1 MLFQV
6 IQYDGPY
13 LKHKGKYIEL
23 STVDENPP
31 RDRRDQDV
39 FQKNTGYYFKEK
51 YNAREA
57 KIRASSSTSS
67 VTGSTS
73 QEKIKQKTRDAS
85 KKWKDNHHKYTSGK
99 TKQIVVG
106 GSHFY
111 GQDVTDSS
119 ISRLIT
125 KHGTGKRMVTT
136 NLGEPHAECIGHNC
150 SPVGKQ
156 GLSRTR
162 VFHSPVKR
170 GTFYYD
176 SDECCSPEDA
186 KQQTSYRRELPK
198 DCPRGVSF
206 PKEVSFRRI
215 QRGETSAF
223 KPIRTDQTVTD
234 NALRGHTHY
243 QSIHQQPHSIY
254 KFVPEIQGNCK
265 PPKANSS
272 SYRPISAY
280 QLPNSSKAKR
290 LQQNSKAGILE
301 APMYRQ
307 AHFSGKRY
315 NEGHRKMTHHRTN
328 SEPDSVGKEEI
339 MHCAQS
345 QSKGMRAELDTSMH
359 KKDLSTVKVI
369 PNHSLSLSNRSVKDI
384 VEEVKRQSNHPAF
397 YSADTAT
404 DSSVSKYT
412 KDSIQQQSFYK
423 IPSSVSK
430 KPSPANSYSDSYV
443 VCPSNI
449 SVGQINTY
457 DDLPNDNIPS
467 RYPTKTETKLADI
480 KLVKRSDSDQYIALI
495 RERSDLND
503 TRFSSNKQKTDYLKT
518 NQVNTI
524 MKINGDA
531 KLSSN
536 QGESQN
542 LHSAGSKDMGQSK
555 EGSYISLPSLSQSDI
570 APESCVFDEFP
581 PLPSFLNENDAQTC
595 LTVKPQTLKPEQE
608 KKNTD
613 INVETKM
620 SYNQKEGPL
629 EIQSKNISTVIQIKR
644 GDIKARSL
652 SPYNRKKPLVMSS
665 AMSSPKDITTESV
678 SPSVTPSDDTN
689 LVSTVGGH
697 KVAPTSAKHI
707 KGIPSLGKNHGTT
720 SPSTNNSTRLPIT
733 EKRSTSLRS
742 EVKLISTPM
751 IGKSKVLPERT
762 SPIEI
767 ENQRISPV
775 TRGRS
780 PSPMIGKSKVL
791 PERTSPTEIENSR
804 ISPVTRGR
812 SPSPM
817 IGKSKVLP
825 QRTSPTKIENP
836 RISPVTRGRSPSPM
850 IGKSKVLPQRTSP
863 TEIENPRISP
873 VTRGRSPSSE
883 NDAKSYKKANAQPT
897 LFKKD
902 RVSSPDK
909 HNKMISPPPG
919 NKYHPNAIYQAGETL
934 ISPFPLVK
942 GLSSADK
949 NALPSATTNKVLS
962 PKVDGMFIQSP
973 NMMNKR
979 AVSPTVDHPTAV
991 SRVIDSEM
999 SISPAVGNTREPL
1012 PSEDQT
1018 VCSSKADDNISDYL
1032 DNMLLSK
1039 SKTENTFG
1047 SNSRCSQEQQIE
1059 GQCSDLEHSSVAD
1072 LVLNYQGKSK
1082 ITKPKRK
1089 KSVRFE
1095 EVFIDQGE
1103 SSHHADCKQP
1113 SEVTHSLHDETLDP
1127 YNKNKFSVDGFQTGS
1142 SPNKLKQDSVV
1153 TTGMESQT
1161 LVPSFNKMGIPI
1173 SIGSP
1178 VSATEQNAIP
1188 NPINPAHSPI
1198 SRSMTPPPVPD
1209 ACISQFVEEVLQ
1221 TVSNDNPTEQCAQ
1234 KKQKT
1239 DLNADIFQAS
1249 SKISDFADMT
1259 FEPQITSTPHQS
1271 QEDVTEVVKRND
1283 SAVHPEMQKR
1293 HFHNGDSSTLCD
1305 TLSKDTVKNVPI
1317 AIPDPSNTLHDV
1329 ITSPEIA
1336 KKLKTSK
1343 QIAQDP
1349 DVGAMI
1355 KQMRKRRS
1363 TSDERNS
1370 QENGNK
1376 KAVAPSSIGAI
1387 GRTSSPVI
1395 NVTGA
1400 SAKENKSNASTVPV
1414 IANKKTVLPMDK
1426 SLPVVT
1432 DKMTTFPDMN
1442 NSEKIKLSYKETTN
1456 TPSPVS
1462 EKRVTMS
1469 LVDDTKLSSTAEDYK
1484 MAPLPATYI
1493 KEISSLETNHST
1505 ISPSTI
1511 YSTVLQITDIRTKT
1525 PPGDV
1530 QSISTPVISKSKTS
1544 PQRTSP
1550 TKIEDPRIS
1559 PITRGRSPTSE
1570 RGANSS
1576 ENGGRRPTLLKNDRV
1591 SSPDNDNKMISP
1603 PLVNKYHTNPTYL
1616 AEEKL
1621 VSPLRWIKGL
1631 SSPIKDDKNTLPS
1644 ATDNK
1649 ALSPKIDGMF
1659 IQSPN
1664 QIDKR
1669 AVSPIVDHSTVVSDA
1684 IDNKMPISPVVGN
1697 KQNSFPSK
1705 DQAGHS
1711 SKADDDISDY
1721 LDNVLLS
1728 KCKIAKTL
1736 GSNRCSQDQQIE
1748 GQCCGIKRSS
1758 VADRV
1763 SNYQEKSKVTKPKG
1777 NKSERVKEVLIYK
1790 GESSH
1795 HADCK
1800 QPSEA
1805 THSLHGDTLDSYN
1818 KSKFSADGFQTGPSP
1833 NRLKQDSVVATGMKS
1848 QTFQNVTK
1856 PKRKKSVRFEDLID
1870 KGESSYD
1877 AECKQP
1883 SEVTCSV
1890 PNETSGSYIKDKFSE
1905 DGLQTGSSS
1914 NKLKQ
1919 DSVVATGKDR
1929 HSLVPSFNKMD
1940 IPVRIRSIAPA
1951 AEHNTPPNHIIPA
1964 HSPITRSITP
1974 SPVPDDF
1981 ISNFVEEVLQTVS
1994 NENPTE
2000 QSTKK
2005 EQKTIVPALN
2015 ADILQASSKISE
2027 IADMTFEPQTTSTP
2041 QQSKADITEETRRN
2055 DSVIRSEM
2063 RKRRLHIADSSTLS
2077 ETTSSDTVINDSLE
2091 IPDPSNTLHDVITSS
2106 GIAKK
2111 IKTARGIAN
2120 DPDVGALI
2128 KQMRKRRSTSDER
2141 KSQENRNMEAVADLE
2156 TSQNKI
2162 QKIGLAPRDLLME
2175 QIRSYKK

>member
-1 MLFQV
+1 M
-6 IQYDGPY
+6 IHYDGPY

-23 STVDENPP
+23 STVDESPT
-31 RDRRDQDV
+31 RRGQDV
-39 FQKNTGYYFKEK
+39 FQKNTGYYLKEK
-51 YNAREA
+51 YNTREA

-73 QEKIKQKTRDAS
+73 QEKVKHKTRDAS
-85 KKWKDNHHKYTSGK
+85 KKWKDIHHKYTSGK
-99 TKQIVVG
+99 KKQILLG
-106 GSHFY
+106 RSHFY
-111 GQDVTDSS
+111 GQDETDSS

-125 KHGTGKRMVTT
+125 NHGTGKKIVTT
-136 NLGEPHAECIGHNC
+136 NHSEPHAECIGHNC

-156 GLSRTR
+156 GVSRTR
-162 VFHSPVKR
+162 VFHSSVKR
-170 GTFYYD
+170 GTCYCD
-176 SDECCSPEDA
+176 SDECCSPEDG
-186 KQQTSYRRELPK
+186 KQQTSYKRELPK
-198 DCPRGVSF
+198 DCPSPASF
-206 PKEVSFRRI
+206 PNEVNYTRI
-215 QRGETSAF
+215 QRGATSAF

-234 NALRGHTHY
+234 NASRCHAHY

-290 LQQNSKAGILE
+290 LQQNSKAGFLE
-301 APMYRQ
+301 APMYRK
-307 AHFSGKRY
+307 AHSSGKRY

-339 MHCAQS
+339 MHCPQS

-369 PNHSLSLSNRSVKDI
+369 PNHSPSLSKRSVKDI

-412 KDSIQQQSFYK
+412 KDSIHQQSFYK

-457 DDLPNDNIPS
+457 DDLPNDHIPS

-503 TRFSSNKQKTDYLKT
+503 TRFSPNKQKTDYLKT

-542 LHSAGSKDMGQSK
+542 LHSADSKDMSQSK
-555 EGSYISLPSLSQSDI
+555 EGSYISLPTLSQSDI
-570 APESCVFDEFP
+570 APESYVFDEFP

-629 EIQSKNISTVIQIKR
+629 EIQSKNISTVIQVKR

-652 SPYNRKKPLVMSS
+652 SPYNRKQPLVMSS

-678 SPSVTPSDDTN
+678 SPSVTPSDDTK

-733 EKRSTSLRS
+733 EKRSTSLRNK
-742 EVKLISTPM
+742 VKLISTPM

-791 PERTSPTEIENSR
+791 PERTSPTEIENSI

-825 QRTSPTKIENP
+825 QRTSPIEIENP
-836 RISPVTRGRSPSPM
+836 RISAVTRGRSPSPM

-883 NDAKSYKKANAQPT
+883 NDAKSCKKANAQPT

-934 ISPFPLVK
+934 ISPFPQVK

-999 SISPAVGNTREPL
+999 SISQAVGNTRESL

-1059 GQCSDLEHSSVAD
+1059 GQCSDLEFSSVAD
-1072 LVLNYQGKSK
+1072 LVLNYQGKSN

-1095 EVFIDQGE
+1095 GVFIDQGE

-1153 TTGMESQT
+1153 TTGMDSQT

-1198 SRSMTPPPVPD
+1198 SRSITPPPVPV
-1209 ACISQFVEEVLQ
+1209 ACISEFVEEVLQ

-1234 KKQKT
+1234 KKPKT

-1249 SKISDFADMT
+1249 SKISEFADMT

-1370 QENGNK
+1370 QEDGNK

-1442 NSEKIKLSYKETTN
+1442 TSEKIKLSSKERTN
-1456 TPSPVS
+1456 SLSPFS
-1462 EKRVTMS
+1462 EKRVTTS
-1469 LVDDTKLSSTAEDYK
+1469 LVGDTKLSSTVGGHK
-1484 MAPLPATYI
+1484 VAPLPAMYT
-1493 KEISSLETNHST
+1493 KESSSLEMNHST
-1505 ISPSTI
+1505 TSPSTNN
-1511 YSTVLQITDIRTKT
+1511 STVLQITDIRTKT
-1525 PPGDV
+1525 PPSDV
-1530 QSISTPVISKSKTS
+1530 KSISTPVLSKSKTS

-1550 TKIEDPRIS
+1550 TKIEDLRIS
-1559 PITRGRSPTSE
+1559 PIARDRASTSD

-1576 ENGGRRPTLLKNDRV
+1576 EKGSTWPTLLKNDIV
-1591 SSPDNDNKMISP
+1591 SSPDNDNNKMIPP
-1603 PLVNKYHTNPTYL
+1603 PLVNRYHTNSTYL
-1616 AEEKL
+1616 AEETL
-1621 VSPLRWIKGL
+1621 VSRGIKGL
-1631 SSPIKDDKNTLPS
+1631 SSPIKDDKNALPP

-1649 ALSPKIDGMF
+1649 ALSPKVDGMF

-1664 QIDKR
+1664 PMEKR
-1669 AVSPIVDHSTVVSDA
+1669 AVSPIVDHSTAVSHV
-1684 IDNKMPISPVVGN
+1684 IDNKMPTSPMVGN
-1697 KQNSFPSK
+1697 KQNSMPSK
-1705 DQAGHS
+1705 DQTWHS
-1711 SKADDDISDY
+1711 SKTDDDISEY

-1728 KCKIAKTL
+1728 ECTTGKSL
-1736 GSNRCSQDQQIE
+1736 GSSRCSQDQRIE
-1748 GQCCGIKRSS
+1748 GQCSDIKHSS
-1758 VADRV
+1758 VADLV
-1763 SNYQEKSKVTKPKG
+1763 LNYQEKSKVTKPKA
-1777 NKSERVKEVLIYK
+1777 NKSERFKEVLIYK

-1805 THSLHGDTLDSYN
+1805 THSFHGDTLGSYN
-1818 KSKFSADGFQTGPSP
+1818 KNKFSVVGSQTGTST
-1833 NRLKQDSVVATGMKS
+1833 NKLKQDSVVATGMKS

-1856 PKRKKSVRFEDLID
+1856 PKRKKSVRFEDLTD
-1870 KGESSYD
+1870 KGESSYN
-1877 AECKQP
+1877 AECKQS
-1883 SEVTCSV
+1883 SEVTFPV
-1890 PNETSGSYIKDKFSE
+1890 PNETSGSYIEKKFSE
-1905 DGLQTGSSS
+1905 DGLQTGSSP

-1919 DSVVATGKDR
+1919 DSVVATGKER
-1929 HSLVPSFNKMD
+1929 HTLVPPFKRMD
-1940 IPVRIRSIAPA
+1940 IPVRIRSVAPA
-1951 AEHNTPPNHIIPA
+1951 AEHNTTPNHIKPA
-1964 HSPITRSITP
+1964 HSPIPRSITP

-1981 ISNFVEEVLQTVS
+1981 ISDFVEEVLQTVS

-2000 QSTKK
+2000 QSTMK

-2015 ADILQASSKISE
+2015 ADIFQASSQISE

-2077 ETTSSDTVINDSLE
+2077 ETTSSDTVTNDSLE
-2091 IPDPSNTLHDVITSS
+2091 IPDLSNTLHDVITSS

-2141 KSQENRNMEAVADLE
+2141 KSQENSNMEAVADLE

-2175 QIRSYKK
+2175 QIRSRRKMND

>member
-1 MLFQV
+1 M
-6 IQYDGPY
+6 IHYDGPY

-23 STVDENPP
+23 STVDESPI
-31 RDRRDQDV
+31 RDRRGPDV
-39 FQKNTGYYFKEK
+39 FQKNTDYYLKEK

-73 QEKIKQKTRDAS
+73 QEKIKQKTRDAC
-85 KKWKDNHHKYTSGK
+85 KKWRDNHHKYTSGK
-99 TKQIVVG
+99 KKQILLG
-106 GSHFY
+106 RSHFY
-111 GQDVTDSS
+111 GQDETDSS
-119 ISRLIT
+119 ISRLIMN
-125 KHGTGKRMVTT
+125 HGTGKKMVTA
-136 NLGEPHAECIGHNC
+136 NHSEPHAECIGHNC

-156 GLSRTR
+156 GVSRTR

-170 GTFYYD
+170 GICYCD
-176 SDECCSPEDA
+176 SDEFCSPEDA
-186 KQQTSYRRELPK
+186 KQQTSYIRELPK
-198 DCPRGVSF
+198 DCPRGASF
-206 PKEVSFRRI
+206 PNEVNYTRI
-215 QRGETSAF
+215 QRGATSAF

-234 NALRGHTHY
+234 NATRCHAHY

-280 QLPNSSKAKR
+280 QLPNSSKAKQ
-290 LQQNSKAGILE
+290 LQQNSKTGFLE

-307 AHFSGKRY
+307 AHSSGKRY

-359 KKDLSTVKVI
+359 KKDLSTVEVI

-542 LHSAGSKDMGQSK
+542 LHSADSKDMSQSK
-555 EGSYISLPSLSQSDI
+555 EGSYISQPTLSQSDI

-629 EIQSKNISTVIQIKR
+629 EIQSKNISTVIQVKR

-652 SPYNRKKPLVMSS
+652 SPYNRKQPLVMSS
-665 AMSSPKDITTESV
+665 AMSSPKDITAESV
-678 SPSVTPSDDTN
+678 SPSVTPSDDTK

-733 EKRSTSLRS
+733 EKRSTSPRS

-780 PSPMIGKSKVL
+780 PSPMMGKSKVL
-791 PERTSPTEIENSR
+791 PERTSPTEIENPR

-825 QRTSPTKIENP
+825 QRTSPTEIENP

-934 ISPFPLVK
+934 ISPFPRVK

-991 SRVIDSEM
+991 SRVIDSKM
-999 SISPAVGNTREPL
+999 STPPAVCNTREPL

-1059 GQCSDLEHSSVAD
+1059 GQCSDLERSSVAD

-1127 YNKNKFSVDGFQTGS
+1127 YNKKFSVDGFQTGS

-1161 LVPSFNKMGIPI
+1161 LVPSFNKMDIPI

-1178 VSATEQNAIP
+1178 VSETKQNAIP

-1198 SRSMTPPPVPD
+1198 SRSITPPPVPD

-1249 SKISDFADMT
+1249 SKISEFADMT

-1317 AIPDPSNTLHDV
+1317 AIPDLNDTLHDV

-1376 KAVAPSSIGAI
+1376 KATAPSSIGAI

-1414 IANKKTVLPMDK
+1414 IANKKTLL
-1426 SLPVVT
+1426 SVVT
-1432 DKMTTFPDMN
+1432 DKMTIFPDMN

-1456 TPSPVS
+1456 TLSPVS

-1469 LVDDTKLSSTAEDYK
+1469 LADDTKLSSTVEDYK

-1511 YSTVLQITDIRTKT
+1511 NSTVLQITDIRTKT

-1530 QSISTPVISKSKTS
+1530 KSVSTPVISKSKTS

-1559 PITRGRSPTSE
+1559 PIARGRSPTSE

-1603 PLVNKYHTNPTYL
+1603 PLVNKYHTNQTYL

-1684 IDNKMPISPVVGN
+1684 IDNKMPTSPVVGN

-1748 GQCCGIKRSS
+1748 GQCCDIKRSS
-1758 VADRV
+1758 VADLV

-1818 KSKFSADGFQTGPSP
+1818 KSKFSVDGFQTGTSP
-1833 NRLKQDSVVATGMKS
+1833 NKLKQDSVLGTGMKS

-1870 KGESSYD
+1870 KGESSSD
-1877 AECKQP
+1877 AECKQA
-1883 SEVTCSV
+1883 SEVTFPV
-1890 PNETSGSYIKDKFSE
+1890 PSETSVSYINNKFSE
-1905 DGLQTGSSS
+1905 DGLQTGSSP
-1914 NKLKQ
+1914 NIK
-1919 DSVVATGKDR
+1919 
-1929 HSLVPSFNKMD
+1929 
-1940 IPVRIRSIAPA
+1940 PA
-1951 AEHNTPPNHIIPA
+1951 QLPM
-1964 HSPITRSITP
+1964 TRSTTP
-1974 SPVPDDF
+1974 SPVPDDV
-1981 ISNFVEEVLQTVS
+1981 ISDFVEEVLQTVS

-2005 EQKTIVPALN
+2005 EQETIFP
-2015 ADILQASSKISE
+2015 ASSQIPE

-2041 QQSKADITEETRRN
+2041 QQSMVDITEETRRN

-2063 RKRRLHIADSSTLS
+2063 RKRRLHIADSSTLC
-2077 ETTSSDTVINDSLE
+2077 ETLSSDTVINDSLE
-2091 IPDPSNTLHDVITSS
+2091 IPDLSNTLHDVITSS

-2141 KSQENRNMEAVADLE
+2141 KSQENSNMEAVADLE

-2175 QIRSYKK
+2175 QIRSRRKMND

>member
-1 MLFQV
+1 M

-13 LKHKGKYIEL
+13 LRHKGKYIEL
-23 STVDENPP
+23 STVDESPHC
-31 RDRRDQDV
+31 DRRGQDV
-39 FQKNTGYYFKEK
+39 FQKNTGYYLKEK

-57 KIRASSSTSS
+57 KIRASSSISS

-73 QEKIKQKTRDAS
+73 QEKIKQKTRDVS

-99 TKQIVVG
+99 KKQILLG
-106 GSHFY
+106 RSHFY
-111 GQDVTDSS
+111 GQDETDSS
-119 ISRLIT
+119 ISRLIM
-125 KHGTGKRMVTT
+125 KHGTDNKMVTT
-136 NLGEPHAECIGHNC
+136 NHSEPHAECIGHNC

-156 GLSRTR
+156 GVSRTR

-186 KQQTSYRRELPK
+186 KQQTSYIRELPK
-198 DCPRGVSF
+198 DCPRGASF
-206 PKEVSFRRI
+206 SKEVNYTRI
-215 QRGETSAF
+215 QREGVTSAF

-234 NALRGHTHY
+234 DALRGHAHY
-243 QSIHQQPHSIY
+243 QPIHQQPHSIY
-254 KFVPEIQGNCK
+254 NFVPEIQRNCK
-265 PPKANSS
+265 PSKANSS

-280 QLPNSSKAKR
+280 SSKAKIV
-290 LQQNSKAGILE
+290 QQNSKAGILE
-301 APMYRQ
+301 APVYRQ
-307 AHFSGKRY
+307 AHSSSKRY
-315 NEGHRKMTHHRTN
+315 NEGHRKMTHHRAN
-328 SEPDSVGKEEI
+328 SEPDSIGKEEI

-345 QSKGMRAELDTSMH
+345 QSKGMRAELNTSMH

-369 PNHSLSLSNRSVKDI
+369 PIHSLSLSNRSVKDI

-412 KDSIQQQSFYK
+412 KDSIHQQSFYK

-430 KPSPANSYSDSYV
+430 KTSPANSYSDSYV

-495 RERSDLND
+495 RERLDLND

-542 LHSAGSKDMGQSK
+542 LRSADSKDMSQSK
-555 EGSYISLPSLSQSDI
+555 EGSYISLPTLSHSDI

-629 EIQSKNISTVIQIKR
+629 EIQSKNISTVIQVKK

-652 SPYNRKKPLVMSS
+652 SPYNRKQPLVMSS
-665 AMSSPKDITTESV
+665 AVSSPKDITTESV
-678 SPSVTPSDDTN
+678 SPSVTPSDDTK

-707 KGIPSLGKNHGTT
+707 KGIPSLRKNHGTT

-767 ENQRISPV
+767 DNQRISPV

-791 PERTSPTEIENSR
+791 LERTSPIEIENSR

-825 QRTSPTKIENP
+825 QRTSPNEIENSRIPPVTRGRSPSPMIGKSKVLPQRTSPTEIENP

-883 NDAKSYKKANAQPT
+883 NDGKSYKKANAQPT

-909 HNKMISPPPG
+909 YNKMISPPPG

-934 ISPFPLVK
+934 ISPFPQVK

-991 SRVIDSEM
+991 SHVIDSEM

-1059 GQCSDLEHSSVAD
+1059 GQCSDLERSSVAD

-1127 YNKNKFSVDGFQTGS
+1127 YNKDKFSVDGFQTGS

-1198 SRSMTPPPVPD
+1198 SRSITPPPVPD
-1209 ACISQFVEEVLQ
+1209 ACISEFVEDVLQ

-1249 SKISDFADMT
+1249 SKISEFADMT

-1370 QENGNK
+1370 QEDGNK
-1376 KAVAPSSIGAI
+1376 KDVAPSSISAYE
-1387 GRTSSPVI
+1387 RTSSPVI
-1395 NVTGA
+1395 SVT
-1400 SAKENKSNASTVPV
+1400 SAKENKSNTTTVPV
-1414 IANKKTVLPMDK
+1414 IA
-1426 SLPVVT
+1426 
-1432 DKMTTFPDMN
+1432 
-1442 NSEKIKLSYKETTN
+1442 
-1456 TPSPVS
+1456 
-1462 EKRVTMS
+1462 
-1469 LVDDTKLSSTAEDYK
+1469 
-1484 MAPLPATYI
+1484 
-1493 KEISSLETNHST
+1493 
-1505 ISPSTI
+1505 
-1511 YSTVLQITDIRTKT
+1511 
-1525 PPGDV
+1525 
-1530 QSISTPVISKSKTS
+1530 
-1544 PQRTSP
+1544 
-1550 TKIEDPRIS
+1550 
-1559 PITRGRSPTSE
+1559 
-1570 RGANSS
+1570 
-1576 ENGGRRPTLLKNDRV
+1576 
-1591 SSPDNDNKMISP
+1591 NDNKMISP

-1649 ALSPKIDGMF
+1649 ALSTKIDGMF

-1669 AVSPIVDHSTVVSDA
+1669 AVSPIVDHSTVVSDV

-1721 LDNVLLS
+1721 LDSVLLS

-1748 GQCCGIKRSS
+1748 GQCCDIKRSS
-1758 VADRV
+1758 VADLV

-1805 THSLHGDTLDSYN
+1805 THSFIGDTLDSYN
-1818 KSKFSADGFQTGPSP
+1818 KSKFSAGGFQTGTSP
-1833 NRLKQDSVVATGMKS
+1833 NKLKQDSVVATGMKS

-1870 KGESSYD
+1870 KGESSYN
-1877 AECKQP
+1877 AECKQS

-1890 PNETSGSYIKDKFSE
+1890 PNETSGSYIKNKFSE
-1905 DGLQTGSSS
+1905 DGLQTDSFP
-1914 NKLKQ
+1914 NKIKQ
-1919 DSVVATGKDR
+1919 DSVVATGKER
-1929 HSLVPSFNKMD
+1929 HTLLSSFNKMD
-1940 IPVRIRSIAPA
+1940 IPVSIRSLATA
-1951 AEHNTPPNHIIPA
+1951 EEHNTTPNHIKPA
-1964 HSPITRSITP
+1964 HSPIPRSITP

-1981 ISNFVEEVLQTVS
+1981 ISDFVEEVLQTVS
-1994 NENPTE
+1994 NEDPTK
-2000 QSTKK
+2000 QSTSK
-2005 EQKTIVPALN
+2005 EQKTIFPALN
-2015 ADILQASSKISE
+2015 AEISV
-2027 IADMTFEPQTTSTP
+2027 IDDMTFEPQTTSTP
-2041 QQSKADITEETRRN
+2041 QQSKANITEETRGN

-2063 RKRRLHIADSSTLS
+2063 RKRRLHIADSSTLC

-2091 IPDPSNTLHDVITSS
+2091 IPDLSNTLHDVITSS

-2111 IKTARGIAN
+2111 IKTARGIAK

-2141 KSQENRNMEAVADLE
+2141 KIQENRNMEAVADLE

-2175 QIRSYKK
+2175 QIRSYKKMND

>member
-1 MLFQV
+1 M
-6 IQYDGPY
+6 
-13 LKHKGKYIEL
+13 KHKGKYIEL

-31 RDRRDQDV
+31 HDRRGQDV
-39 FQKNTGYYFKEK
+39 FQKNTGYYLKEK
-51 YNAREA
+51 HNAREA

-73 QEKIKQKTRDAS
+73 QEKIKQKTGDAY

-99 TKQIVVG
+99 KKQIVLG
-106 GSHFY
+106 RSHLY
-111 GQDVTDSS
+111 GQDETDSS
-119 ISRLIT
+119 ISRLIM
-125 KHGTGKRMVTT
+125 KHGTGNKMVTT
-136 NLGEPHAECIGHNC
+136 NHSEPHAECIGHNC

-156 GLSRTR
+156 GVSRTR
-162 VFHSPVKR
+162 VFHSSVKR
-170 GTFYYD
+170 GTCYCD

-186 KQQTSYRRELPK
+186 KQQTSYIRELPK
-198 DCPRGVSF
+198 DCPRGASF
-206 PKEVSFRRI
+206 PNEVNYTRI

-234 NALRGHTHY
+234 NATRCHAHY

-280 QLPNSSKAKR
+280 QLPNSSKTKR

-307 AHFSGKRY
+307 AHSSGKKY

-412 KDSIQQQSFYK
+412 KDSIHQQSFYK

-430 KPSPANSYSDSYV
+430 KTSPANSYSDSYV

-449 SVGQINTY
+449 SVGQISTY

-503 TRFSSNKQKTDYLKT
+503 ARFSSNKQKTDYLKT

-536 QGESQN
+536 QNESQN
-542 LHSAGSKDMGQSK
+542 LHSADSKDMSQSK
-555 EGSYISLPSLSQSDI
+555 EGSYISLPTLSQSDI
-570 APESCVFDEFP
+570 ASESCVFDEFP

-629 EIQSKNISTVIQIKR
+629 EIQSKNISTVIQVKR
-644 GDIKARSL
+644 GDFKARSL
-652 SPYNRKKPLVMSS
+652 SPYNRKQPLVMSS

-678 SPSVTPSDDTN
+678 SPSVTPSDDTK

-733 EKRSTSLRS
+733 EKRSTSIQS
-742 EVKLISTPM
+742 EFKLISSPM

-767 ENQRISPV
+767 ENS
-775 TRGRS
+775 
-780 PSPMIGKSKVL
+780 
-791 PERTSPTEIENSR
+791 
-804 ISPVTRGR
+804 
-812 SPSPM
+812 
-817 IGKSKVLP
+817 
-825 QRTSPTKIENP
+825 

-873 VTRGRSPSSE
+873 IARGRSPSPMIGKSKVLPQRTSPTEIENPRISPVIRGRSPSSE
-883 NDAKSYKKANAQPT
+883 NVAKSYKKADAQPT
-897 LFKKD
+897 LLKKD
-902 RVSSPDK
+902 RVSSPDND
-909 HNKMISPPPG
+909 NKMISPPPV
-919 NKYHPNAIYQAGETL
+919 NRYHKNAIYQAGETL
-934 ISPFPLVK
+934 VSTGETLVTPFLRIK
-942 GLSSADK
+942 GLSSDDK
-949 NALPSATTNKVLS
+949 NALPSATNNKVLS
-962 PKVDGMFIQSP
+962 PKFDGMFIQSP
-973 NMMNKR
+973 NRMNKR

-991 SRVIDSEM
+991 PRVIDREM
-999 SISPAVGNTREPL
+999 SISPAVGKTRNPL

-1018 VCSSKADDNISDYL
+1018 VYSSKADDNISDYL

-1039 SKTENTFG
+1039 SKTENTLG
-1047 SNSRCSQEQQIE
+1047 SNSRCSQTQQIE
-1059 GQCSDLEHSSVAD
+1059 GQCSDIERSSVAD
-1072 LVLNYQGKSK
+1072 LLLNCQGSSK

-1095 EVFIDQGE
+1095 EVFIDHGE
-1103 SSHHADCKQP
+1103 SSHRADSKQP
-1113 SEVTHSLHDETLDP
+1113 SAATHSLHDETLDS
-1127 YNKNKFSVDGFQTGS
+1127 YNKSKFSVDGFQTGS

-1153 TTGMESQT
+1153 ATGMESQT
-1161 LVPSFNKMGIPI
+1161 LVPSFNKMGNPVKIR
-1173 SIGSP
+1173 SP
-1178 VSATEQNAIP
+1178 VPATEQNAIP
-1188 NPINPAHSPI
+1188 NPAHSPI
-1198 SRSMTPPPVPD
+1198 NRSITPPPVPD
-1209 ACISQFVEEVLQ
+1209 AFTSKFVEEVLQ
-1221 TVSNDNPTEQCAQ
+1221 TVSNDNPIEQCAQ

-1239 DLNADIFQAS
+1239 DLNDDIFQAS
-1249 SKISDFADMT
+1249 SQIPELADMT
-1259 FEPQITSTPHQS
+1259 FEPQATSTPHQS
-1271 QEDVTEVVKRND
+1271 KEDITEVAKRND
-1283 SAVHPEMQKR
+1283 SAVHPEIQKR
-1293 HFHNGDSSTLCD
+1293 HVHNGDSSTLCD
-1305 TLSKDTVKNVPI
+1305 TMSRDTI
-1317 AIPDPSNTLHDV
+1317 TDPSNMLHDV
-1329 ITSPEIA
+1329 KTSSGIA

-1343 QIAQDP
+1343 KIAQDP

-1376 KAVAPSSIGAI
+1376 KDVAPSSIGAYE
-1387 GRTSSPVI
+1387 RTSSAVI
-1395 NVTGA
+1395 NVTQA
-1400 SAKENKSNASTVPV
+1400 SAKEHKSNATTVPV
-1414 IANKKTVLPMDK
+1414 IANKKTLLPFDK
-1426 SLPVVT
+1426 SLPAVT
-1432 DKMTTFPDMN
+1432 DKMTT
-1442 NSEKIKLSYKETTN
+1442 SEQIKLPSEERTN
-1456 TPSPVS
+1456 TLSPAS
-1462 EKRVTMS
+1462 EKRVTTS
-1469 LVDDTKLSSTAEDYK
+1469 LVDDSKLSSTVWGHK
-1484 MAPLPATYI
+1484 MAPLPAMYN

-1505 ISPSTI
+1505 ISPSTNNI
-1511 YSTVLQITDIRTKT
+1511 TVLQITDIRTKT

-1530 QSISTPVISKSKTS
+1530 KSISTPVISKSKTS
-1544 PQRTSP
+1544 PQRTS
-1550 TKIEDPRIS
+1550 TKIEDPRIP
-1559 PITRGRSPTSE
+1559 PIARGRYPTSE
-1570 RGANSS
+1570 RVANSS
-1576 ENGGRRPTLLKNDRV
+1576 EKGSTSPTLLKNDSV
-1591 SSPDNDNKMISP
+1591 SSPDNDNNEMISP
-1603 PLVNKYHTNPTYL
+1603 PLVNSYHTSPTYL
-1616 AEEKL
+1616 AEETL
-1621 VSPLRWIKGL
+1621 ISPLRRIKGL
-1631 SSPIKDDKNTLPS
+1631 SSPIKDDKNAMPS

-1649 ALSPKIDGMF
+1649 ALSPKVDGMF

-1664 QIDKR
+1664 SMDKR
-1669 AVSPIVDHSTVVSDA
+1669 AVSPIIDHSTAVSHA
-1684 IDNKMPISPVVGN
+1684 IDNTMPISPVVGN

-1711 SKADDDISDY
+1711 SKTDDDISNY

-1728 KCKIAKTL
+1728 KCKTAKTL

-1748 GQCCGIKRSS
+1748 GQCSDIKRSS
-1758 VADRV
+1758 VADLV
-1763 SNYQEKSKVTKPKG
+1763 VNYQGKSKVTKPKG

-1790 GESSH
+1790 CESSH

-1818 KSKFSADGFQTGPSP
+1818 KSKFSVDRFQTGTSP
-1833 NRLKQDSVVATGMKS
+1833 IKLKQDSVVATGMKS

-1914 NKLKQ
+1914 NKLEQ
-1919 DSVVATGKDR
+1919 DSVVATDKDR
-1929 HSLVPSFNKMD
+1929 HSLVPSFNRMD
-1940 IPVRIRSIAPA
+1940 TPVRIRSLAPA

-1981 ISNFVEEVLQTVS
+1981 ISDFVEEVLQTVS

-2015 ADILQASSKISE
+2015 ADILQASSQISE

-2063 RKRRLHIADSSTLS
+2063 RKRRLHIADSSTLC

-2091 IPDPSNTLHDVITSS
+2091 IPDLSNTLHDVITSS

-2141 KSQENRNMEAVADLE
+2141 KSQENSNMEAVADLE

-2162 QKIGLAPRDLLME
+2162 QKIGLAPRNLLME
-2175 QIRSYKK
+2175 QIRSRRKMND